1 MSDVR
6 SKDPIAEA
14 FERLC
19 ARDGARPLVLGPDSA
34 ATVAEVDG
42 LACAA
47 QALLDDARLE
57 AGTPVG
63 VRAADGPGFL
73 AALLAC
79 LRAGHPAVLLEAGA
93 TADETARLF
102 ATLDLAGLLAVAT
115 ASPRGAADLTWQG
128 RPMGPGAA
136 SARPLPAGTSVI
148 KLTSGSTGTAQ
159 GVAVSS
165 EALLADDRTLRDAMR
180 IGPEDRILAMIPW
193 AHSYGLSSLVVP
205 ALAHGIPLVMPESG
219 SPFGALAAAARC
231 GVTVFPTV
239 PAWAAALLNLAEPP
253 PLPDTLRLILTAG
266 APLRPEIAGD
276 FRLRFGRRIHVF
288 YGATECGGIAYDRDG
303 GAAERGTV
311 GEPLTGVRV
320 TLEPVAGGSASGGR
334 VVVESAAVGLAI
346 LPEGSPRLGSG
357 RFASEDLAEMS
368 GGEIRLTARLDDLI
382 NVRGRKVNPREVER
396 AIAQMEK
403 VDEVVVH
410 GVDRTPVG
418 EPTVRAVVAS
428 RHSQVTS
435 EAVIAWCRARL
446 SGYKVPRSVVLVP
459 SIPRTPRGKID
470 RAALERLSPPAA
482 WPHE

>member
-1 MSDVR
+1 VSGTR
-6 SKDPIAEA
+6 LKDPIAEA

-19 ARDGARPLVLGPDSA
+19 ARDGARPLVLGPDRA

-47 QALLDDARLE
+47 EALLVQARLDP
-57 AGTPVG
+57 GTPVG

-79 LRAGHPAVLLEAGA
+79 LRAGHPAALLEAGA
-93 TADETARLF
+93 TTDETTRLI
-102 ATLDLAGLLAVAT
+102 ATLDFAGLLAVAT
-115 ASPRGAADLTWQG
+115 AWPRGAADLTWQG
-128 RPMGPGAA
+128 RPKQAGAA
-136 SARPLPAGTSVI
+136 GFRPLPAGTSVI

-180 IGPEDRILAMIPW
+180 IGTEDRLLAMIPW

-231 GVTVFPTV
+231 RVTVCPTV
-239 PAWAAALLNLAEPP
+239 PAWAAALLILAEPP
-253 PLPDTLRLILTAG
+253 PLPDTLRLIVTAG

-320 TLEPVAGGSASGGR
+320 TLEPVEGGGATGGR

-346 LPEGSPRLGSG
+346 VPGGSPRLGSG
-357 RFASEDLAEMS
+357 RFASEDLAEMH
-368 GGEIRLTARLDDLI
+368 GGEIRLIARLDDLI
-382 NVRGRKVNPREVER
+382 NVRGRKVNPREIER
-396 AIAQMEK
+396 AIAAMEQ
-403 VDEVVVH
+403 VEEVVVH
-410 GVDRTPVG
+410 GVARTPG
-418 EPTVRAVVAS
+418 GDHAVRAVVAS
-428 RHSQVTS
+428 RNSQVTA

-482 WPHE
+482 WPHD

>member
-1 MSDVR
+1 VSGAR

-19 ARDGARPLVLGPDSA
+19 ARDGARPLVFGPGRA
-34 ATVAEVDG
+34 ATLAEVDG
-42 LACAA
+42 LARAA
-47 QALLDDARLE
+47 EALLAQARLE
-57 AGTPVG
+57 PGAPVG

-79 LRAGHPAVLLEAGA
+79 LRAGHPAALLEAGA
-93 TADETARLF
+93 TADETARLIT
-102 ATLDLAGLLAVAT
+102 TLDLAGLLAVAT
-115 ASPRGAADLTWQG
+115 AWPRGAADLTWQD
-128 RPMGPGAA
+128 RPTRPGADGA
-136 SARPLPAGTSVI
+136 HPLPAGTSVI
-148 KLTSGSTGTAQ
+148 KLTSGSSGAAQ
-159 GVAVSS
+159 GVAVGS
-165 EALLADDRTLRDAMR
+165 EALLADDRALREAMQ
-180 IGPEDRILAMIPW
+180 INLEDRILAMIPW

-219 SPFGALAAAARC
+219 SPFGTLASASRWR
-231 GVTVFPTV
+231 VTVCPTV

-266 APLRPEIAGD
+266 ALLRPEIAGD
-276 FRLRFGRRIHVF
+276 FRLRFGRHIHAF

-311 GEPLTGVRV
+311 GEPLTGVQV
-320 TLEPVAGGSASGGR
+320 TLEPLEGGGANGGR

-346 LPEGSPRLGSG
+346 LPEGSARLGSG
-357 RFASEDLAEMS
+357 RFASNDLAEMR

-396 AIAQMEK
+396 AIAAMEQ
-403 VDEVVVH
+403 VEDVAVH
-410 GVDRTPVG
+410 GVHRTRTGDPA
-418 EPTVRAVVAS
+418 VRAVVAS
-428 RHSQVTS
+428 RNSQVTA

-446 SGYKVPRSVVLVP
+446 SSYKVPRSVVLVP

-470 RAALERLSPPAA
+470 RTALERLSPPAA
-482 WPHE
+482 RPHD